1 MTPATHPLLFVRPTA
16 VGAVP
21 CFGVGDAPPNA
32 SGRPRVLWDAACTDV
47 LMRSAGR
54 LSNPE
59 LADLIAAQ
67 TGKRFSSKTVSE
79 RRAALGLEAPSR
91 NAWTAPLQR
100 WKPWSV
106 RASRRQA

>member
-16 VGAVP
+16 RGAVP
-21 CFGVGDAPPNA
+21 CFGVQEPPIPNA
-32 SGRPRVLWDAACTDV
+32 SARPRALWDAACTDV

-54 LSNPE
+54 LSNTE

-79 RRAALGLEAPSR
+79 RRAALGLGKPR
-91 NAWTAPLQR
+91 DNAWTAPLRR
-100 WKPWSV
+100 WKPW
-106 RASRRQA
+106 QTD